1 MIAVVRSE
9 LHRLSTVRSSAMS
22 LSVFTAAGVL
32 LSMIGS
38 DFWALLAGVGAFGFG
53 ATGIAQHYQH
63 RTAVLL
69 YLARPQRIRV
79 LLGQFVTAVIVSLG
93 FTVVSGLLVLLQGNR
108 ERFLITVAVVPF
120 MALLG
125 AAGAAIARS
134 ATYLFVGFATWVLFV
149 EAMYG
154 KMQEPLPFSA
164 YLDAASG
171 DARRLVILAGWT
183 LAALIG
189 AGFAIHRDLTGD

>member
-9 LHRLSTVRSSAMS
+9 LYRLSTVRSSAMS
-22 LSVFTAAGVL
+22 LGIFTAFGVL

-53 ATGIAQHYQH
+53 ATGISQHYQH

-69 YLARPQRIRV
+69 YLARPQRVRV
-79 LLGQFVTAVIVSLG
+79 LAAQVVTTLIVSLG

-108 ERFLITVAVVPF
+108 ERFLITVVVAPIMAV
-120 MALLG
+120 LG

-134 ATYLFVGFATWVLFV
+134 ATFLFVGFATWIVFV

-154 KMQEPLPFSA
+154 KLQEPLPFSA

-171 DARRLVILAGWT
+171 DVRKLLILLGWT
-183 LAALIG
+183 LAAVVG
-189 AGFAIHRDLTGD
+189 AVFAIRRDLNGD